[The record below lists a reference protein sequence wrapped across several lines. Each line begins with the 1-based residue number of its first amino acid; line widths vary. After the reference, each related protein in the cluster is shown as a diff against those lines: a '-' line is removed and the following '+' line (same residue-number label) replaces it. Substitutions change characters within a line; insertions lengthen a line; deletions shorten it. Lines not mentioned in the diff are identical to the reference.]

1 MEALT
6 ADRHIPNTAAF
17 PEQIAPFPESTDQHL
32 LFANPTAVV
41 HSPPQKLRPIR
52 CSSGRCPAIEL
63 PDSAGNLGD
72 GGPAHV
78 GSGTWGDEGENESSS
93 SPDDD
98 GDEYLK
104 TEGTERM
111 KRKRK
116 RRSRTGGRLE
126 RVEIFLESLVMK
138 VMEKQEQ
145 MHKQLIEM
153 IENREKERIAREEAW
168 KQQEL
173 DRMKRD
179 EEIRAQETSRS
190 LTLISFIQNFLGHEI
205 QVPKPA
211 PPPPP
216 PPISVVPNYDHRCM
230 DENGGADNGIERDM
244 MVMIKCDQT
253 NRRWPEAEVQS
264 LITLRAG
271 LEHKFRIAGNS
282 KGPIWEEISLGMY
295 DMGYNRSARKC
306 KEKWENINKYFK
318 RSMGTDK
325 KRSANAKTCPYFHE
339 LELLHKS
346 GLVSSEDGFKCTS
359 NQNEAKIEKQDN
371 SEKGVTE

>member
-1 MEALT
+1 MEPLT
-6 ADRHIPNTAAF
+6 ADRLIPNPAAF
-17 PEQIAPFPESTDQHL
+17 PEQIAPFPERTDHHL

-72 GGPAHV
+72 GGRAHV
-78 GSGTWGDEGENESSS
+78 GSGTWGDEGKTSPDCRVFEPLSLSS
-93 SPDDD
+93 SPDVD

-104 TEGTERM
+104 AEGTVRM

-116 RRSRTGGRLE
+116 RRSRMGGRLE

-153 IENREKERIAREEAW
+153 IEKREKERIAREEDW

-179 EEIRAQETSRS
+179 EEIRAQETS
-190 LTLISFIQNFLGHEI
+190 H
-205 QVPKPA
+205 
-211 PPPPP
+211 
-216 PPISVVPNYDHRCM
+216 
-230 DENGGADNGIERDM
+230 NGIQRDT
-244 MVMIKCDQT
+244 MVMLKCDQT

-264 LITLRAG
+264 LITLRAA

-282 KGPIWEEISLGMY
+282 KGPVWEEISLGMY

-325 KRSANAKTCPYFHE
+325 KRSANAKTCPYFH
-339 LELLHKS
+339 
-346 GLVSSEDGFKCTS
+346 
-359 NQNEAKIEKQDN
+359 
-371 SEKGVTE
+371 